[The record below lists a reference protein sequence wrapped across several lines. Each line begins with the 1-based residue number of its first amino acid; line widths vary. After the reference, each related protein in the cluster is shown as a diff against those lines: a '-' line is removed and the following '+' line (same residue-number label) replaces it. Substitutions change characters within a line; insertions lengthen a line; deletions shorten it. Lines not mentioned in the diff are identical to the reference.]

1 MRRFL
6 LLPAGCALLL
16 FGFAARAPAAA
27 EPVAGTMAASLT
39 SGPEAG
45 ARASLA
51 LRFDTAAGGGFS
63 AATAA
68 DQAILSLDGTPLLTV
83 PAFVMDASAPPGVV
97 TYRADPASGG
107 FFLGLTY
114 NFQMRYPRGWQTR
127 STLSLSGWSPIPLLT
142 HPLLAGPLL
151 PGATTTGAA
160 TTGAATIDPAFFAD
174 FVGTGSVFSY
184 SGGIGPA
191 VLSGSGQPGFQQTTL
206 SFGFAVG
213 VPEPSAAA
221 VLAGGALL
229 TLGCAAATRRLPSRR
244 ALPYQG
250 AAPRRQ
256 GGPAP

>member
-16 FGFAARAPAAA
+16 SGFAARSPAGA
-27 EPVAGTMAASLT
+27 EPVAGRLAVSLT

-51 LRFDTAAGGGFS
+51 LRFDTVAGGGFS

-68 DQAILSLDGTPLLTV
+68 DQAILSLNGTPLLTV
-83 PAFVMDASAPPGVV
+83 PAFVMDASTPPGVV
-97 TYRADPASGG
+97 TYRADPAGGG

-114 NFQMRYPRGWQTR
+114 NFEMRYPRGWQTR
-127 STLSLSGWSPIPLLT
+127 STLSLSGWSPVPLLT
-142 HPLLAGPLL
+142 GPPLTGP
-151 PGATTTGAA
+151 
-160 TTGAATIDPAFFAD
+160 ATIDPAFFAD
-174 FVGTGSVFSY
+174 FVGAGAVISY

-191 VLSGSGQPGFQQTTL
+191 VLSASGQPGFQQTAL

-229 TLGCAAATRRLPSRR
+229 TLCCAAAARRLPSGR
-244 ALPYQG
+244 AVPYQG
-250 AAPRRQ
+250 AETRHQ
-256 GGPAP
+256 

>member
-1 MRRFL
+1 MRAFP

-16 FGFAARAPAAA
+16 SGLAARSPAAA
-27 EPVAGTMAASLT
+27 GPVEGTMAASLT

-68 DQAILSLDGTPLLTV
+68 DQAILSLGGTPLLTV
-83 PAFVMDASAPPGVV
+83 PAFVMDASTPPGVV
-97 TYRADPASGG
+97 TYRADPAGGG
-107 FFLGLTY
+107 FFLDLTY
-114 NFQMRYPRGWQTR
+114 HFQMRYPRGWQTR
-127 STLSLSGWSPIPLLT
+127 STLSLSGWSPVPLLT
-142 HPLLAGPLL
+142 GPN
-151 PGATTTGAA
+151 TV
-160 TTGAATIDPAFFAD
+160 DPAFFAD
-174 FVGTGSVFSY
+174 FVGTGAVVSY

-191 VLSGSGQPGFQQTTL
+191 VLSGSGPAGFQQTAL

-229 TLGCAAATRRLPSRR
+229 TLGCAGAGRRLPSGR

-250 AAPRRQ
+250 AASRSQ
-256 GGPAP
+256 GEPAP